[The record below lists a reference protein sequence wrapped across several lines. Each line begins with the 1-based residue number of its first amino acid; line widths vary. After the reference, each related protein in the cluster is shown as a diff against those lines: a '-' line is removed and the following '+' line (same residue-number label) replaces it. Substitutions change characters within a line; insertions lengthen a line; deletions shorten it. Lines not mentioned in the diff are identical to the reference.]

1 MSVVVRLM
9 ALVIGYFCGCF
20 PTGYMV
26 GKSRGIDIRK
36 HGSGNTGATNTLR
49 TLGWGAAA
57 ITFAGDCAKTIIA
70 ILIVKLLFHRTGFD
84 MTLLELYAGL
94 GAVLGHNF
102 PFYFKFKGGKGI
114 ACTAG
119 LAFALFPGAVP
130 VCFVVFVLC
139 IALSKYVSLGSIMM
153 SILLVVQIFVF
164 NYYGIL
170 GVPEAS
176 VYEFDALVLFL
187 GVLAIFQHRSNLV
200 RLFKGTENKLGQKAE
215 IKEECEK

>member
-1 MSVVVRLM
+1 MTIARLM

-20 PTGYMV
+20 PTGYIV

-36 HGSGNTGATNTLR
+36 YGSGNTGATNTLR
-49 TLGWGAAA
+49 TLGWGPAI
-57 ITFAGDCAKTIIA
+57 ITFAGDCAKTIIS
-70 ILIVKLLFHRTGFD
+70 ILIAKFLFHRTGFD
-84 MTLLELYAGL
+84 MTLLELYAGI

-130 VCFVVFVLC
+130 VCFVVFALC

-153 SILLVVQIFVF
+153 SITLVVQIFVF
-164 NYYGIL
+164 NFYGIL

-215 IKEECEK
+215 INNGKDSN

>member
-1 MSVVVRLM
+1 MIVTRIM

-26 GKSRGIDIRK
+26 GKKRGVDIRE

-49 TLGWGAAA
+49 TLGWGAAG
-57 ITFAGDCAKTIIA
+57 ITFFGDCAKTVLA
-70 ILIVKLLFHRTGFD
+70 ILIASLLFSATGFD
-84 MTLLELYAGL
+84 MKLLQLYAGI

-114 ACTAG
+114 ACTVG

-130 VCFVVFVLC
+130 VCLTVFILC
-139 IALSKYVSLGSIMM
+139 IVLSKYVSLGSIMM
-153 SILLVVQIFVF
+153 AILLVIQIFVF
-164 NYYGIL
+164 NFYGIL
-170 GVPEAS
+170 GVPETS
-176 VYEFDALVLFL
+176 VVEIDVLVLFL
-187 GVLAIFQHRSNLV
+187 EVLAIFQHRSNIV

-215 IKEECEK
+215 IK

>member
-1 MSVVVRLM
+1 MIVVTRLM

-20 PTGYMV
+20 PTGYLV
-26 GKSRGIDIRK
+26 GKSHGVDIRK

-49 TLGWGAAA
+49 TLGWKAAGV
-57 ITFAGDCAKTIIA
+57 TFFGDCAKTILA
-70 ILIVKLLFHRTGFD
+70 IIIVGLLFSATGFD
-84 MTLLELYAGL
+84 LKILQLYAGL

-130 VCFVVFVLC
+130 VCLTVFILC

-153 SILLVVQIFVF
+153 SILLVIQIYVF
-164 NYYGIL
+164 NFYGIL
-170 GVPEAS
+170 GVPKTS
-176 VYEFDALVLFL
+176 VVEFDTLVLVL
-187 GVLAIFQHRSNLV
+187 GVLAIFQHRSNIV

-215 IKEECEK
+215 INK

>member
-1 MSVVVRLM
+1 MIVTRIM

-26 GKSRGIDIRK
+26 GKKRGVDIRE

-49 TLGWGAAA
+49 TLGWGAAG
-57 ITFAGDCAKTIIA
+57 ITFFGDCAKTVLA
-70 ILIVKLLFHRTGFD
+70 ILIASLLFSATGFD
-84 MTLLELYAGL
+84 MKLLQLYAGI

-114 ACTAG
+114 ACTVG

-130 VCFVVFVLC
+130 VCLTVFILC
-139 IALSKYVSLGSIMM
+139 IVLSKYVSLGSIMM
-153 SILLVVQIFVF
+153 AILLVIQIFVF
-164 NYYGIL
+164 NFYGIL
-170 GVPEAS
+170 GVPETS
-176 VYEFDALVLFL
+176 VVEFDVLVLFL
-187 GVLAIFQHRSNLV
+187 GVLAIFQHRSNIV

-215 IKEECEK
+215 LK

>member
-1 MSVVVRLM
+1 MVVTRLM
-9 ALVIGYFCGCF
+9 ALIIGYFCGCF

-26 GKSRGIDIRK
+26 GKFRGIDIRK

-49 TLGWGAAA
+49 TLGWKAAA
-57 ITFAGDCAKTIIA
+57 LTFFGDCAKTILA
-70 ILIVKLLFHRTGFD
+70 ILLVNVLFSATGFD
-84 MTLLELYAGL
+84 MKILQLYAGL

-139 IALSKYVSLGSIMM
+139 IMLSKYVSLGSIMM
-153 SILLVVQIFVF
+153 CILLVVQIFVF
-164 NYYGIL
+164 NFYGIL

>member
-1 MSVVVRLM
+1 MTIARLM

-20 PTGYMV
+20 PTGYLV

-36 HGSGNTGATNTLR
+36 YGSGNTGATNTLR
-49 TLGWGAAA
+49 TLGWGPAVV
-57 ITFAGDCAKTIIA
+57 TFAGDCAKTIAAIIIA
-70 ILIVKLLFHRTGFD
+70 KLLFHRTGFD
-84 MTLLELYAGL
+84 MTLLELYAGI

-130 VCFVVFVLC
+130 VCFVVFSLC

-200 RLFKGTENKLGQKAE
+200 RLFMGTENKVGQKAE
-215 IKEECEK
+215 IKKECKK